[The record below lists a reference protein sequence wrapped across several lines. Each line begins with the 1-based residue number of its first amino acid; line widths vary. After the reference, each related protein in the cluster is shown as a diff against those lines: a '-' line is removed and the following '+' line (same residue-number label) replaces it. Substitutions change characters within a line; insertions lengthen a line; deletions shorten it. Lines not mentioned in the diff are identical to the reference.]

1 MMRRSGFTLIELA
14 IGIAIL
20 ALLATIAL
28 PSFAER
34 IARARLAGAAETLA
48 SDLAEAR
55 FEATQSG
62 RPLYLVFAPGADWCY
77 AVARTPDCDCRQAQ
91 SCQLKVARA
100 AEVPG
105 VDLVDATD
113 AQFDPAA
120 ADAPGGDALWRG
132 VQGTQSLQVAL
143 TPLGRAK
150 VCSPTGLKGY
160 AGC

>member
-1 MMRRSGFTLIELA
+1 MMRLKGFTLIELA

-20 ALLATIAL
+20 AVLATIAL

-55 FEATQSG
+55 FEAAQSG
-62 RPLYLVFAPGADWCY
+62 RPLYLVFTPGADWCY
-77 AVARTPDCDCRQAQ
+77 AVARTPDCGCQQAQ
-91 SCQLKVARA
+91 ACQLKVARA
-100 AEVPG
+100 ADVPG
-105 VDLVDATD
+105 VDLVEATD
-113 AQFDPAA
+113 ARFDPAT
-120 ADAPGGDALWRG
+120 ADPPGGNALWRG
-132 VQGTQSLQVAL
+132 MQGAQSLQVAM

-150 VCSPTGLKGY
+150 VCSPTGLKDY

>member
-14 IGIAIL
+14 IGIAVV
-20 ALLATIAL
+20 AMLATIAL

-55 FEATQSG
+55 FEAAQSG
-62 RPLYLVFAPGADWCY
+62 RPLYVVFAQGPDWCY

-91 SCQLKVARA
+91 ACQLKVARA
-100 AEVPG
+100 ADVPG
-105 VDLVDATD
+105 VALVEASDAR
-113 AQFDPAA
+113 FDPAT
-120 ADAPGGDALWRG
+120 ADPPGGEALWRG
-132 VQGTQSLQVAL
+132 LQGSQSLQVAMS
-143 TPLGRAK
+143 PLGRAK

>member
-14 IGIAIL
+14 IGIAVL
-20 ALLATIAL
+20 AVLATIAL

-55 FEATQSG
+55 FEAMQSG
-62 RPLYLVFAPGADWCY
+62 RPLYLVFTPGADWCY
-77 AVARTPDCDCRQAQ
+77 AVARTPDCDCHQAQ
-91 SCQLKVARA
+91 ACQLKVARA
-100 AEVPG
+100 TEVPG

-120 ADAPGGDALWRG
+120 ADPSGGDALWRG